1 MNLLLDTHTLIW
13 LLEGDGNLSV
23 SARKQIENP
32 DNTNF
37 ISIATFWEIAIKLSL
52 NKLVMKI
59 SISQLKRLVWENGL
73 EVLPIA
79 IEDTLLVSQLPFH
92 HRDPFDRL
100 LAAQAMNQNMSLVSR
115 DRAMSLYDVKVIW

>member
-92 HRDPFDRL
+92 HRDPSDRL

>member
-13 LLEGDGNLSV
+13 LLEGDENLSV